1 MALKDKYFTIS
12 EAAQEFG
19 VTRQTISRWVAS
31 GKIPAEKIGRETLIE
46 KTQLERHEDDR
57 LTRSI
62 RGMFAS
68 NIIRYLREVYGY
80 TNEDAIQLLGTKRW
94 GAGLA
99 FSVTKKDGTCEKVSV
114 DMGKIEVS
122 EDGLVSFEIR
132 GVKKKRLKR

>member
-31 GKIPAEKIGRETLIE
+31 GKIPAQKIGRETLIE
-46 KTQLERHEDDR
+46 KTQLQRYGDDS
-57 LTRSI
+57 LSRSL
-62 RGMFAS
+62 MAKFAS
-68 NIIRYLREVYGY
+68 NIIRYLREAYGY
-80 TNEDAIQLLGTKRW
+80 TNEDVIQLLGTKRW
-94 GAGLA
+94 GTGVE

-114 DMGKIEVS
+114 DIGKIEVS
-122 EDGLVSFEIR
+122 EDRRVSFEIK